1 MTPNRKHLAPQPDK
15 PTGPYSPDP
24 SPSLFSFTT
33 DHRIIG
39 IQYLILALVS
49 VIIGTLLSLLMR
61 IHLVWP
67 AWPLP
72 LHGPILPEDYLAL
85 VTIHGTIMLFFVLT
99 TAPQAGFGNL
109 ILPAQIG
116 ARQMAFPV
124 LNASSFWLTAIAL
137 LTLLSSTLVPGG
149 SAISGWTAYPPLSAV
164 PSAGPGQALGMD
176 LWLISIALFAIAST
190 ASSINTLTTII
201 RNRCPGMTWE
211 RLPLTVWGWFTA
223 ALLSIVAFSV
233 LLAAI
238 LLLLC
243 DRHAGTSFFLPTGDF
258 VNNVLHKGGDG
269 SPLLW
274 LHLFW
279 FFGHPEVYIAI
290 LPGLGLTSM
299 LLANFSHRKVF
310 AYRTMIVTTLLIGFL
325 GILLWGHHMFVAG
338 LNPFASSA
346 FSISTMA
353 IALPA
358 SAKVLSWL
366 ATIWRARP
374 TYKTPM
380 LFALGF
386 VSLFITGGLTGPIL
400 AQPILDEYLHNTFF
414 VVAHFHLIMA
424 IAGIFSL
431 YAATYYWFPLMTAV
445 RNHPGR
451 LMSEPL
457 GHLHFW
463 LTLIGA
469 YAVFLPMHLTGLAG
483 EPRHYSQLTGIP
495 GPGGALSPT
504 GILLA
509 QTIPLNHFITYA
521 AIFLAT
527 AQLIF
532 LFNLFR
538 SLRKGPL
545 ATSNPWKA
553 TTLEWHPAMNPFTP
567 IPASDTPAI
576 TVHRAPCHYQTTE
589 PATQSENSFL
599 PQWVPDTA
607 VESTIE
613 NTANT
618 KPE

>member
-1 MTPNRKHLAPQPDK
+1 MN
-15 PTGPYSPDP
+15 P
-24 SPSLFSFTT
+24 STTKLFIKTCIATT
-33 DHRIIG
+33 DHRVIG
-39 IQYLILALVS
+39 VQYLILALTS
-49 VIIGTLLSLLMR
+49 VVIGTLLSLLMR

-67 AWPLP
+67 NWPLP

-85 VTIHGTIMLFFVLT
+85 VTIHGTVMLFFVLT
-99 TAPQAGFGNL
+99 TAPQAGFSNL

-116 ARQMAFPV
+116 ARSMAFPV
-124 LNASSFWLTAIAL
+124 LNATSFWLTAVAL
-137 LTLLSSTLVPGG
+137 LTLLSSTFVPGG
-149 SAISGWTAYPPLSAV
+149 AAISGWTAYPPLSAV
-164 PSAGPGQALGMD
+164 PSSGPGQALGMD
-176 LWLISIALFAIAST
+176 LWLVSIALFAIAST

-201 RNRCPGMTWE
+201 RNRCEGMTWG

-223 ALLSIVAFSV
+223 ALLSTLAFSV

-238 LLLLC
+238 LLLFC
-243 DRHAGTSFFLPTGDF
+243 DRHAHTSFFLPTGDL
-258 VNNVLHKGGDG
+258 VNGVLHHGGDG

-290 LPGLGLTSM
+290 LPGLGVTSM

-310 AYRTMIVTTLLIGFL
+310 AYRTMIATTLLIGFL

-366 ATIWRARP
+366 ATIWRSKP

-380 LFALGF
+380 LFSLGF
-386 VSLFITGGLTGPIL
+386 VSLFIAGGLTGPIL

-424 IAGIFSL
+424 MAAIFGL
-431 YAATYYWFPLMTAV
+431 YAATYYWFPLLTATAK
-445 RNHPGR
+445 HPGR
-451 LMSEPL
+451 LLSEPL

-483 EPRHYSQLTGIP
+483 EPRHYAQLTGIP

-504 GILLA
+504 GVLLA
-509 QTIPLNHFITYA
+509 HTLPLNRFITYA
-521 AIFLAT
+521 AIFLAS

-532 LFNLFR
+532 LFNLTR
-538 SLRKGPL
+538 SLSKGQL
-545 ATSNPWKA
+545 ATSNPWSA
-553 TTLEWHPAMNPFTP
+553 TTLEWHPSMNPFTP
-567 IPASDTPAI
+567 PAASDTPEIA
-576 TVHRAPCHYQTTE
+576 VYRAPCHYQSTE
-589 PATQSENSFL
+589 PGETFL
-599 PQWVPDTA
+599 PQWTPGTVVDA
-607 VESTIE
+607 TIPG
-613 NTANT
+613 TRNT

>member
-1 MTPNRKHLAPQPDK
+1 MNSS
-15 PTGPYSPDP
+15 PTK
-24 SPSLFSFTT
+24 SFFKTRIATT
-33 DHRIIG
+33 DHRAIG

-49 VIIGTLLSLLMR
+49 VAIGTLLSLLMR

-67 AWPLP
+67 TWPLW

-116 ARQMAFPV
+116 ARSMAFPV
-124 LNASSFWLTAIAL
+124 LNATSFWLTAVAL
-137 LTLLSSTLVPGG
+137 LTLLSSTFVPGG
-149 SAISGWTAYPPLSAV
+149 AAVSGWTAYPPLSAV
-164 PSAGPGQALGMD
+164 PSSGPGQALGMD
-176 LWLISIALFAIAST
+176 LWLASIALFAIAST

-201 RNRCPGMTWE
+201 RNRCEGMTWE

-223 ALLSIVAFSV
+223 ALLSILAFSV

-238 LLLLC
+238 LLLFC
-243 DRHAGTSFFLPTGDF
+243 DRHAHTSFFLPSGLV
-258 VNNVLHKGGDG
+258 VNADLVNGVPHRGGDG

-310 AYRTMIVTTLLIGFL
+310 AYRTMIATTLLIGFL

-366 ATIWRARP
+366 ATVWRSKP
-374 TYKTPM
+374 SYKTPM

-424 IAGIFSL
+424 MAGVFAL
-431 YAATYYWFPLMTAV
+431 FAATYYWFPLLTATTK
-445 RNHPGR
+445 HPGR
-451 LMSEPL
+451 LLSEPL

-483 EPRHYSQLTGIP
+483 EPRHYAQLTGIP
-495 GPGGALSPT
+495 GSGGALSPA
-504 GILLA
+504 GVLLA
-509 QTIPLNHFITYA
+509 HTLPLNRFITYA
-521 AIFLAT
+521 AIFLAS

-532 LFNLFR
+532 LFNLVR
-538 SLRKGPL
+538 SLSKGQF
-545 ATSNPWKA
+545 ATSNPWNA
-553 TTLEWHPAMNPFTP
+553 TTLEWHPSMNPFTLL
-567 IPASDTPAI
+567 PASDTSAI
-576 TVHRAPCHYQTTE
+576 AVHRAPCHYQSTE
-589 PATQSENSFL
+589 LGETFL
-599 PQWVPDTA
+599 PQWTPGTVADA
-607 VESTIE
+607 TIE
-613 NTANT
+613 NATNA

>member
-1 MTPNRKHLAPQPDK
+1 MTPNKK
-15 PTGPYSPDP
+15 NPTQNPATTNPKLSGPYTLNPEP
-24 SPSLFSFTT
+24 SRFL

-49 VIIGTLLSLLMR
+49 VVIGTLLSLLMR

-67 AWPLP
+67 NWPLP

-99 TAPQAGFGNL
+99 TAPQAGFSNL

-116 ARQMAFPV
+116 ARSMAFPA
-124 LNASSFWLTAIAL
+124 LNAASFWLTTLAL
-137 LTLLSSTLVPGG
+137 LTLLSSTFVPGG
-149 SAISGWTAYPPLSAV
+149 AAISGWTAYPPLSAV

-201 RNRCPGMTWE
+201 RNRCTGMTWE

-223 ALLSIVAFSV
+223 ALLSIIAFSV

-243 DRHAGTSFFLPTGDF
+243 DRHAGTSFFLPTGDL
-258 VNNVLHKGGDG
+258 VNGVLHQGSNG

-290 LPGLGLTSM
+290 LPGMGLTSM
-299 LLANFSHRKVF
+299 LLANFSHRRVF
-310 AYRTMIVTTLLIGFL
+310 AYRTMITTTLAIGLL

-338 LNPFASSA
+338 LNPFVSSA

-358 SAKVLSWL
+358 AAKVLSWL
-366 ATIWRARP
+366 ATTWRSRP
-374 TYKTPM
+374 SYKTPV

-414 VVAHFHLIMA
+414 VIAHFHLIMA
-424 IAGIFSL
+424 MAGIFGL
-431 YAATYYWFPLMTAV
+431 YAATYYWFPIITAT
-445 RNHPGR
+445 RTHPGR

-463 LTLIGA
+463 TTLIGA
-469 YAVFLPMHLTGLAG
+469 YAVFLPMHLTGLSG
-483 EPRHYSQLTGIP
+483 EPRHYAQLTGIP
-495 GPGGALSPT
+495 GPGGSLSPT
-504 GILLA
+504 GALLA
-509 QTIPLNHFITYA
+509 HTIPLNHFITYA
-521 AIFLAT
+521 AIFLAA
-527 AQLIF
+527 AQLPF
-532 LFNLFR
+532 LFNLIR
-538 SLRKGPL
+538 SLRHGAP
-545 ATSNPWKA
+545 APDNPWQA
-553 TTLEWHPAMNPFTP
+553 TTLEWHPALNPFSP
-567 IPASDTPAI
+567 SSASDTPEI
-576 TVHRAPCHYQTTE
+576 TVHRPPCHYQPNQTE
-589 PATQSENSFL
+589 FTFL
-599 PQWVPDTA
+599 PQWVPDIVA
-607 VESTIE
+607 QVEIKNPTD
-613 NTANT
+613 A